1 MSSADSKPTFE
12 TRLQRNWYFR
22 SSSAYRLLREMSMR
36 HVLSSSACAAVFI
49 VIGLCVV
56 AVSHTSASGTH
67 DVWSADDGAISPD
80 AMQRIRDV
88 KNLPTLKIVD
98 MTLVFPSE

>member
-1 MSSADSKPTFE
+1 MSSADSKSPSD
-12 TRLQRNWYFR
+12 TRRNWYFR

-56 AVSHTSASGTH
+56 AVSHTS
-67 DVWSADDGAISPD
+67 SAGIQDLSSTDDRTISPD
-80 AMQRIRDV
+80 AMHRARDV
-88 KNLPTLKIVD
+88 KNLSTLKIVD